1 MEKYIFRNTHAI
13 RCKYARV
20 YYCYIMFLLKL
31 SFFVVI
37 HKEKSKRD
45 FERSSRKYIFVYFTL
60 RSFYKRKIPT
70 LLLKLYMLATRARE
84 FFTYVFFSIIFFVT
98 CTKWSWS
105 CTQEKGFDKEA
116 SVVYI
121 SRTTTKSEFEE
132 WIQSLQQKYTYVKTC
147 YWNCVYSWNSI
158 FCV

>member
-1 MEKYIFRNTHAI
+1 
-13 RCKYARV
+13 
-20 YYCYIMFLLKL
+20 
-31 SFFVVI
+31 
-37 HKEKSKRD
+37 
-45 FERSSRKYIFVYFTL
+45 
-60 RSFYKRKIPT
+60 
-70 LLLKLYMLATRARE
+70 MLATRARE
-84 FFTYVFFSIIFFVT
+84 FFTYVFFSTIFFVT

-105 CTQEKGFDKEA
+105 CIQEKGFDKEA

-158 FCV
+158 FFVCRLLFCLTCCIVLIWNQYCLPFNRPESYHMVYNNCIKFVEDVCLFLGIPLPFTLEYIQQWLYAQ